1 MDRKL
6 LHNHSYVNL
15 SITPKT
21 LHIAAMAKKGKLLAA
36 LDAHKGRDYR
46 LEKQKKQQKQ
56 AAKKK
61 RTKAPGSKF
70 EEREKVESLANGTV
84 SMPEAESD
92 GWESDESEAAEA
104 TVVCRASTTSI
115 IYWMLTRP

>member
-1 MDRKL
+1 
-6 LHNHSYVNL
+6 
-15 SITPKT
+15 
-21 LHIAAMAKKGKLLAA
+21 MAKKGKLLAA

-56 AAKKK
+56 AVKKK
-61 RTKAPGSKF
+61 RTKAPRSQF
-70 EEREKVESLANGTV
+70 EEKENIEAHVNGTA

-104 TVVCRASTTSI
+104 TVVCQVSATSI
-115 IYWMLTRP
+115 I